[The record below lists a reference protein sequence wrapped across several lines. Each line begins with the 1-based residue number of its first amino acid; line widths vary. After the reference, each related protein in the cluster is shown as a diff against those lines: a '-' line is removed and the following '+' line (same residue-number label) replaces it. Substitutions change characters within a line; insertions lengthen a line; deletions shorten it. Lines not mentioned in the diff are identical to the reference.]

1 MLAHNP
7 ERGFPTG
14 WTALTGAHQS
24 RFLIEVASGACQAIL
39 GCTMRAMAHRKP
51 ASSRAMAV
59 MILGLGMPRE
69 AKVRER
75 RHNRTCA
82 AQALSRSGSGRA
94 AERWRIARLRRAG
107 KR

>member
-7 ERGFPTG
+7 ERGLPTG

-39 GCTMRAMAHRKP
+39 GCTMRAIAHRKP
-51 ASSRAMAV
+51 TSSRAMAV
-59 MILGLGMPRE
+59 IILGLGMPRE

-75 RHNRTCA
+75 RHSLTCA
-82 AQALSRSGSGRA
+82 AQALSRIGSGEPS
-94 AERWRIARLRRAG
+94 ERWRMA
-107 KR
+107 